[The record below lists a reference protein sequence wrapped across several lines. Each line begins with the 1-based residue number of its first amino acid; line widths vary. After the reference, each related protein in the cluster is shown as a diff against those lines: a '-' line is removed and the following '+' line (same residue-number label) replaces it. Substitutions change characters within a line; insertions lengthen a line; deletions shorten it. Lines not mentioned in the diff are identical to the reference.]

1 MRRPKSFELLA
12 LVLPLMIGANALAQ
26 FGVDAAADGNRLVQI
41 DAAFPAAKVVPGRT
55 ELLGVRFRIA
65 PKWHIYWQNPG
76 ESGSQPHVKLD
87 LPKGFKAG
95 ELIWPRPVIHATEW
109 ETTFGYDDEAMLFVP
124 ITAPPEIEAKTIKI
138 GIEADWLVCKEMCLM
153 GSGKTSL
160 ELAVAG
166 PDEKID
172 PRPADPASAYAR
184 GLARIPTPFKKVP
197 GTIAQI
203 VLADG
208 QPALRIEGPTGGAEK
223 ITFVPALTPGVT
235 LRNGVLVPATVAGD
249 RYRLLVP
256 LKINPNNSAGKPLE
270 VAGVV
275 LFGND
280 GGDPAVMVRISLEP

>member
-160 ELAVAG
+160 ELRVAV
-166 PDEKID
+166 PDEKVA
-172 PRPADPASAYAR
+172 RAADPASAYVR
-184 GLARIPTPFKKVP
+184 GLTRIPAPFGKVP
-197 GTIAQI
+197 GTIAQL
-203 VLADG
+203 VVADR

-223 ITFVPALTPGVT
+223 ITFVPDLTPGVT
-235 LRNGVLVPATVAGD
+235 LRNGVLVPATIAGD
-249 RYRLLVP
+249 RYRILVP
-256 LKINPNNSAGKPLE
+256 LEIKPGNSPDKPLE

-275 LFGND
+275 LFGNNAA
-280 GGDPAVMVRISLEP
+280 DPAVSIRIPLKP